1 MRKSTVV
8 GDQLSDIEM
17 AKKSNLKHFL
27 VDKNTDISQLIK
39 KLFRCSKSF
48 LIFYQMI

>member
-1 MRKSTVV
+1 MIKSAKKNWSIDMRKSTVV

-39 KLFRCSKSF
+39 K
-48 LIFYQMI
+48 II